1 MPYSKS
7 RARKEFELEA
17 NKLLKLAKK
26 ISYKS
31 SPLTYDHKQ
40 LVNQSCIF
48 LLSARIEDFTKNLI
62 EDLLYSYKNKGA
74 LLKHIPKNIRTKT
87 LLDKQVSYYRN
98 YYNSS
103 DEKVLLKKISIDCDY
118 YNIMNDTANYT
129 TQIYSSNIIGTNK
142 YPSIKNLKILY
153 FRIGIDDIINDLNKK
168 ARKDIKTA
176 IESFL
181 SLRESIAH
189 QGAPAITFPDIERHF
204 KNIVEAINYMD
215 RIVYSH
221 IKKESGDV
229 YWVQ

>member
-7 RARKEFELEA
+7 RARTEFNSEA
-17 NKLLKLAKK
+17 TKLLKLARKV
-26 ISYKS
+26 SYKS

-62 EDLLYSYKNKGA
+62 EDLLYNYSSIGA
-74 LLKHIPKNIRTKT
+74 TLNQIPKNIRTKA
-87 LLDKQVSYYRN
+87 LLDKQVHFYRA

-103 DEKVLLKKISIDCDY
+103 DERTLLKDIAVDRGY
-118 YNIMNDTANYT
+118 YDLLDNNANYT
-129 TQIYSSNIIGTNK
+129 RQIFSTNIIGTNK

-153 FRIGIDDIINDLNKK
+153 FRIGIKDIVSDLNKK
-168 ARKDIKTA
+168 AKKDIKTN

-189 QGAPAITFPDIERHF
+189 QGAPAVTFLDVDRHIS
-204 KNIVEAINYMD
+204 NIVEAIGYLD
-215 RIVYSH
+215 RVVYSH
-221 IKKESGDV
+221 IKKESGEV
-229 YWVQ
+229 YWR